1 VVERSAGGGA
11 DRGSQPTVLVS
22 ACLLGV
28 RCNHLGE
35 ANTDEAVV
43 ALRRTHRVIPVCPET
58 AGGLSTPRAW
68 AERQSDGTVRDE
80 HGADVTEWYARG
92 AAHAVELA
100 GATGAQRAVLKARSP
115 SCGCHEIYDGSFSRA
130 RVRGEGV
137 TAEALRRAGVEVV
150 SEEDVR
156 SLLDD

>member
-1 VVERSAGGGA
+1 M
-11 DRGSQPTVLVS
+11 VLVS

-28 RCNHLGE
+28 RCNQLGE

-58 AGGLSTPRAW
+58 AGGLPTPRAW

-80 HGADVTEWYARG
+80 DGNDVTEWYTRG
-92 AAHAVELA
+92 SAHAVELA
-100 GATGAQRAVLKARSP
+100 AATGAQRAVLKARSP
-115 SCGCHEIYDGSFSRA
+115 SCGCHEIYDGSFSRT

-156 SLLDD
+156 LLFDD